1 MTELFRARYRIGSYL
16 PLEKAAAVLAGEQSS
31 GTFTQ
36 VPGETAELK
45 EKHAARVA
53 GVTPIDDLT
62 ERLPGA
68 WNPDGA
74 PKPRFGVVDIDFP
87 VDNVGA
93 SLTSLLNTVAG
104 NLFELREFAALKL
117 IDLDVPQPVLENYP
131 GPTAGIDGTRQ
142 RIAPEHKGAVVGTIV
157 KPSVGL
163 PLPELA
169 ALVRELAGAGLDF
182 IKDDEL
188 NANPPY
194 APLAERV
201 RTVMPEIERA
211 ADVTGKKTMYA
222 FNISDDIDVML
233 RNVELVEVGSIAPA
247 VRIGRDMFGAR
258 PVPILPAQ
266 PDLGRYTVFG
276 NHFGRDVTGVHRLD
290 RLPSM
295 AHHPVTP
302 MTEADLRRHF
312 AAQLATE
319 VGGLPI
325 TALRIGDGARV
336 LQELSEE
343 GRVAFVMDAL
353 DNDDLHAAAQLL
365 LAELDGVLFAV
376 GSGGLSVG
384 LAAVRTASR
393 PVADTAAG
401 PKPGT
406 CLVVSGSAAGRTSD
420 QIDAAVAAG
429 WTALPLDPARLST
442 DAEARE
448 AVAELGKTA
457 SDAFGKSPGVIV
469 YTAHRDSLPP
479 TSTVPSN
486 AVGAALGDVILA
498 VRRRTNVSRVLLA
511 GGDTSG
517 YVLTRLRATTLS
529 ATGAVGSDLVLGTVT
544 SLDEDINGLEVVL
557 KGGQLG
563 HLDVFESAL
572 ETRAASST

>member
-1 MTELFRARYRIGSYL
+1 MSELLTWFGDDFTGSSDVLLQYTRAGVPALLFLGTPTATELH
-16 PLEKAAAVLAGEQSS
+16 AAAEKYQAIGIAGL
-31 GTFTQ
+31 TR
-36 VPGETAELK
+36 AM
-45 EKHAARVA
+45 R
-53 GVTPIDDLT
+53 TPEIG
-62 ERLPGA
+62 P
-68 WNPDGA
+68 
-74 PKPRFGVVDIDFP
+74 VVQE
-87 VDNVGA
+87 A
-93 SLTSLLNTVAG
+93 
-104 NLFELREFAALKL
+104 FELLAT
-117 IDLDVPQPVLENYP
+117 LDPRVLQYKICS
-131 GPTAGIDGTRQ
+131 TAD
-142 RIAPEHKGAVVGTIV
+142 
-157 KPSVGL
+157 S
-163 PLPELA
+163 
-169 ALVRELAGAGLDF
+169 
-182 IKDDEL
+182 
-188 NANPPY
+188 
-194 APLAERV
+194 
-201 RTVMPEIERA
+201 
-211 ADVTGKKTMYA
+211 
-222 FNISDDIDVML
+222 S
-233 RNVELVEVGSIAPA
+233 VEVGSIAPA

-479 TSTVPSN
+479 TSAVPSN

>member
-1 MTELFRARYRIGSYL
+1 VTELFRARYRIGSYL

-93 SLTSLLNTVAG
+93 SLTGLLNTVAG

-201 RTVMPEIERA
+201 RTVMREIERA

-233 RNVELVEVGSIAPA
+233 RNVELVERNGGTAVMITVPTAGLSALRAVRAATELPIHGHRSGFEAFGRSNALGIDYPVFQKLARLAGADHLHVGGVNSKFFESNESVLASIRAIQAPLGHTRSVFPVLSSGQSAATAEATYDLVGSDELMVLAGGGI
-247 VRIGRDMFGAR
+247 
-258 PVPILPAQ
+258 
-266 PDLGRYTVFG
+266 
-276 NHFGRDVTGVHRLD
+276 TG
-290 RLPSM
+290 
-295 AHHPVTP
+295 HP
-302 MTEADLRRHF
+302 
-312 AAQLATE
+312 
-319 VGGLPI
+319 
-325 TALRIGDGARV
+325 DGA
-336 LQELSEE
+336 
-343 GRVAFVMDAL
+343 
-353 DNDDLHAAAQLL
+353 
-365 LAELDGVLFAV
+365 
-376 GSGGLSVG
+376 
-384 LAAVRTASR
+384 
-393 PVADTAAG
+393 AAG
-401 PKPGT
+401 VT
-406 CLVVSGSAAGRTSD
+406 SLRSA
-420 QIDAAVAAG
+420 
-429 WTALPLDPARLST
+429 WTALAAGST
-442 DAEARE
+442 PE
-448 AVAELGKTA
+448 
-457 SDAFGKSPGVIV
+457 
-469 YTAHRDSLPP
+469 
-479 TSTVPSN
+479 
-486 AVGAALGDVILA
+486 
-498 VRRRTNVSRVLLA
+498 
-511 GGDTSG
+511 
-517 YVLTRLRATTLS
+517 
-529 ATGAVGSDLVLGTVT
+529 
-544 SLDEDINGLEVVL
+544 
-557 KGGQLG
+557 
-563 HLDVFESAL
+563 
-572 ETRAASST
+572 RAAVDVPELRRALDHFGGTAR